1 VIVLSERLSA
11 PAALGAVLILGGL
24 LVLAAPDVRRP
35 ATVPDPGNPQA
46 RAHTRGPGTHEPE
59 VVV

>member
-11 PAALGAVLILGGL
+11 PAALGALLILSGL

-35 ATVPDPGNPQA
+35 ATVP
-46 RAHTRGPGTHEPE
+46 
-59 VVV
+59 V